1 MRTSASPRHA
11 SARLLVAGALACALA
26 AVGCGQRAGVHA
38 DRVVV
43 NPVSAEGT
51 FDPSGDGNF
60 DISKDGGSG
69 KSFDSSSGGGQ
80 GAKGSN
86 GGGGG
91 GKGSGSGGGGGG
103 DGKGDGSGNGGT
115 PGLGGDGD
123 GELPIGTREVSLAGP
138 PTSGNVGVLTDVNG
152 DGVPDEGTVLVA
164 ITGDGPLYTCPVYGR
179 GHYSSSFGA
188 YRPGPPVHPHAGNDI
203 VSDFGAPILAPF
215 NGTAVAVQSGLGGLG
230 VKVFGADGYVYNA
243 HLAGYGTLGA
253 VQTGDIIGFV
263 GQTGNARYTVP
274 HDHFEW
280 HPGNGPAVDPFPYL
294 NEVCA

>member
-1 MRTSASPRHA
+1 
-11 SARLLVAGALACALA
+11 
-26 AVGCGQRAGVHA
+26 VHP
-38 DRVVV
+38 DRIVV
-43 NPVSAEGT
+43 NPVAAEGT

-60 DISKDGGSG
+60 DISKDGGAG
-69 KSFDSSSGGGQ
+69 KSFDSSGGGSGGHGT
-80 GAKGSN
+80 KGS
-86 GGGGG
+86 G
-91 GKGSGSGGGGGG
+91 GKGSGSGGGGGNG
-103 DGKGDGSGNGGT
+103 SGAGGAGSGSGSSSGGVPQFGGDGSG
-115 PGLGGDGD
+115 
-123 GELPIGTREVSLAGP
+123 ELPAGTREVSLAGP

-152 DGVPDEGTVLVA
+152 DGVPDQGTVLVA

-188 YRPGPPVHPHAGNDI
+188 YRPGPPVHAHQGND
-203 VSDFGAPILAPF
+203 VVTDFGAPILAPF
-215 NGTAVAVQSGLGGLG
+215 DGTAVPVQSGLGGLG

-253 VQTGDIIGFV
+253 VKTGDIIGFV